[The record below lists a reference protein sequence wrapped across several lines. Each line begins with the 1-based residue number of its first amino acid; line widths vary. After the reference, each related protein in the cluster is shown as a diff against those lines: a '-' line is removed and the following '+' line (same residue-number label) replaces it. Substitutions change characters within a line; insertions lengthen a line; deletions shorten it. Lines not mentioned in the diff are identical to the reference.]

1 MDFKNEIAI
10 ILNNYLENLAMEDIL
25 SLIEIPPNVEMG
37 DYAFPCFRLA
47 KEFRKSPN
55 QIALELAEK
64 IEKPEF
70 VGEIKNL
77 GGYVNFF
84 LI

>member
-47 KEFRKSPN
+47 KEFRKSTN

-64 IEKPEF
+64 IEKPES
-70 VGEIKNL
+70 VGEVKNL
-77 GGYVNFF
+77 GG
-84 LI
+84 